1 MEWGIKMRKIRV
13 VILVPSLVVGGAENM
28 VAQLLKNIDK
38 EKNDVLLI
46 VMSSKN
52 RTYINALIE
61 GLGIKLIYMNKKDGF
76 SLNAF
81 ISTFKI
87 LTKFKPQIIHTHLS
101 SWVYAFLWGLIY
113 GVNILHTIHSMPIRE
128 CTGAARIL
136 RKYLYKMN
144 SIIPVAISDMI
155 AKQTSELYNLPA
167 GFIETIYN
175 PVDIQKFQDY
185 KEYTNK
191 QYITFVNV
199 ARFTAIKN
207 QTLLVDAFYRV
218 QKELPNTLL
227 VLVGDGE
234 LRTQV
239 EEKVRKLH
247 LEEYVTFTGIISGVS
262 DILAQSDI
270 FVLPSDYEGLP
281 LTILEAMAAGLPI
294 IASSVGG
301 IPDIVKDNGILIE
314 PGNKEELVLA
324 MIELAKSSE
333 DRKKM
338 SEIAKKEVKKYD
350 ISKVTI
356 KYEKLYKKYAKI

>member
-1 MEWGIKMRKIRV
+1 MRKTRV
-13 VILVPSLVVGGAENM
+13 AILVPSLVVGGAENM
-28 VAQLLKNIDK
+28 VAQLIKSIDK
-38 EKNDVLLI
+38 KKYDVLLI

-52 RTYINALIE
+52 RTYINTVIE
-61 GLGIKLIYMNKKDGF
+61 ELDIKLIYMDKKVGF
-76 SLNAF
+76 SINSF

-101 SWVYAFLWGLIY
+101 SWVYVFLWGLIY
-113 GVNILHTIHSMPIRE
+113 SVNILHTVHSMPIRE

-136 RKYLYKMN
+136 RKYLYKTK

-155 AKQTSELYNLPA
+155 AKQTSELYNLPSD
-167 GFIETIYN
+167 FIETIYN
-175 PVDIQKFQDY
+175 PVDIQKFQD
-185 KEYTNK
+185 NK
-191 QYITFVNV
+191 GYINKKYITFVNV

-207 QTLLVDAFYRV
+207 QTILVDAFYRV

-227 VLVGDGE
+227 VFVGDGE
-234 LRTQV
+234 LRIQV

-247 LEEYVTFTGIISGVS
+247 LEEYVSFTGIISDVS

-270 FVLPSDYEGLP
+270 FVLPSAYEGLP

-314 PGNKEELVLA
+314 PGNREELALA

-333 DRKKM
+333 NRKKM
-338 SEIAKKEVKKYD
+338 SEIAKNEVKKYD

-356 KYEKLYKKYAKI
+356 KYEKLYKKYEKI